1 MLLAPEQE
9 LRVARLSPTVPE
21 PEAAVL
27 PLWSRLFD
35 RVPASPLAVGAAL
48 GLALVATF
56 LLLDLWDRNLR
67 TLLSGEVAPWRHVEV
82 RSAFIIASLV
92 AGVLVT
98 HRYEQAGTRRDLRAL
113 LPALRRVELADD
125 GGDADAVGAPDR
137 SRLRAVGAL
146 GAAGITAIVPMLY
159 LDPTRFL
166 RVETYAMPSVL
177 FDLAVG
183 AALGWAT
190 SRTLYASVCQDR
202 AFARLAGRVREIDL
216 LDLSPLRPF
225 ARRGLRRALRW
236 LLLATIASMA
246 FIDAGYA
253 EAPALVLVGIVAFAM
268 LSFLLPV
275 LGIHA
280 RIRAEKLDS
289 LAALRQQIRAERATL
304 DAGSARGGRLA
315 DLLAYEARIA
325 AAREWPIDATTL
337 LRFAVFLLLP
347 LGSWLGSAVVGHAVE
362 QLLR

>member
-1 MLLAPEQE
+1 
-9 LRVARLSPTVPE
+9 
-21 PEAAVL
+21 
-27 PLWSRLFD
+27 
-35 RVPASPLAVGAAL
+35 
-48 GLALVATF
+48 
-56 LLLDLWDRNLR
+56 
-67 TLLSGEVAPWRHVEV
+67 
-82 RSAFIIASLV
+82 
-92 AGVLVT
+92 
-98 HRYEQAGTRRDLRAL
+98 
-113 LPALRRVELADD
+113 
-125 GGDADAVGAPDR
+125 
-137 SRLRAVGAL
+137 
-146 GAAGITAIVPMLY
+146 MLY
-159 LDPTRFL
+159 RDPSRFL
-166 RVETYAMPSVL
+166 HAETYAMPSVL

-190 SRTLYASVCQDR
+190 SRTLYASMWQDR
-202 AFARLAGRVREIDL
+202 AFARLASVVREIDL

-236 LLLATIASMA
+236 LLLATIASLA

-280 RIRAEKLDS
+280 RIRAEKQSTLS
-289 LAALRQQIRAERATL
+289 ALRQQIRDERSTL
-304 DAGSARGGRLA
+304 DAGSVRGGRLA

-325 AAREWPIDATTL
+325 AVREWPIDATTL

-362 QLLR
+362 RLLR

>member
-1 MLLAPEQE
+1 MLARTHTLP
-9 LRVARLSPTVPE
+9 VAWPGGSSAAR
-21 PEAAVL
+21 EAAVL

-35 RVPASPLAVGAAL
+35 RVPASPLGVGVGLGVALILAFL
-48 GLALVATF
+48 GLD
-56 LLLDLWDRNLR
+56 LLDGNLR

-82 RSAFIIASLV
+82 RSAAIIATLF

-98 HRYEQAGTRRDLRAL
+98 HRYEEAGTRRDLRAL
-113 LPALRRVELADD
+113 LPSLRRVSLAN
-125 GGDADAVGAPDR
+125 GDRDEEAVGASNPR
-137 SRLRAVGAL
+137 CLRVVGAL
-146 GAAGITAIVPMLY
+146 GAACITAIVPMLY
-159 LDPTRFL
+159 RDPSRFL
-166 RVETYAMPSVL
+166 HAETYRLPSVL

-202 AFARLAGRVREIDL
+202 AFARLAALVREIDL
-216 LDLSPLRPF
+216 LDLEPLRPF

-236 LLLATIASMA
+236 LLLATIASLA

-253 EAPALVLVGIVAFAM
+253 EAPALVLIGIVAFAM
-268 LSFLLPV
+268 VSLLLPV

-280 RIRAEKLDS
+280 RIRAEKLRT
-289 LAALRQQIRAERATL
+289 LASLRQQIRAERSTP
-304 DAGSARGGRLA
+304 DAGNARGGRLA

-325 AAREWPIDATTL
+325 AVREWPIDATTL
-337 LRFAVFLLLP
+337 LRFTLFLLLP

-362 QLLR
+362 RLLR